1 MRLYYNLW
9 CYGMLPIYTKFP
21 YSIDIGL
28 SSWYGGPEELVQH
41 FPMRRENSR
50 ERVPYL
56 PGDMLQDS
64 KMYFGGVTEP
74 FWINSLG
81 GGLVVEQEQPLFYSW
96 NSGEN
101 DKLCLSVEHAL
112 PYVSLTLDFVLK
124 PFVIVR
130 LLFNCN

>member
-1 MRLYYNLW
+1 MQLNYSLW
-9 CYGMLPIYTKFP
+9 YFGKFPISSKFP
-21 YSIDIGL
+21 YSIEIGL

-64 KMYFGGVTEP
+64 KKYFGGVTEP

-96 NSGEN
+96 NSGESG
-101 DKLCLSVEHAL
+101 KLCLSVEHAL
-112 PYVSLTLDFVLK
+112 PYVSLTLEFVQN
-124 PFVIVR
+124 
-130 LLFNCN
+130 LF